1 MVTVGE
7 TSGNLDEML
16 TNVSEYYDAN
26 INQRITAFTAMI
38 EPVII
43 LLMGTV
49 IAFVLVSILLP
60 LFEMN
65 KILIKK

>member
-1 MVTVGE
+1 MATVGE
-7 TSGNLDEML
+7 SGGNLDEML
-16 TNVSEYYDAN
+16 NNVSEYYEAN
-26 INQRITAFTAMI
+26 VNQRITTFTAMV
-38 EPVII
+38 EPIII
-43 LLMGTV
+43 LMMGAV